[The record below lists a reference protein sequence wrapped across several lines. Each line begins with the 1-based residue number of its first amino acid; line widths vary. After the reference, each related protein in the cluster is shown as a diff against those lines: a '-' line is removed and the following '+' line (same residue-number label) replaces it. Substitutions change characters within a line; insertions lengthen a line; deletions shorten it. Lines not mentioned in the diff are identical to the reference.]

1 MFGDQVVDGLFIE
14 QREDLDVAL
23 GVLVAGVEPEL
34 VELVRRRITRVEP
47 YVAALGLAE
56 LGAVG
61 FGNQRAGEGESL
73 AAGLAADQLRAG
85 GDVAPLVGAAE
96 LQFTTYGFVQVQEV
110 VGLHELVGEFG
121 ERHPFA
127 FAVEAFLYRIFGHHV
142 VHGNQLADVADEIQ
156 EGDSLH
162 PVVVVHQHRRVG
174 SVRFEIEQLG
184 ELFLDRLLVVA
195 EGLFIEQVALL
206 RFAAGVADHAR
217 RAAHQ
222 SDRTVSAHL
231 EVLEDHYTHQV
242 SDVQRIR
249 RRVDAHVSCRHLFLK
264 LFLCARHDRV
274 NHTAPFQFFDKVLNC
289 HLCIWFYFMLY
300 STSRS
305 SARRNSASRGF
316 FSVIYLTRSSS
327 LIGRAAR
334 ISSLIVTSSS
344 SIPCTPDVSAM
355 RSSSSVLLR
364 RISSRRAS
372 DGTAIRITCP

>member
-14 QREDLDVAL
+14 QREDFDVTL
-23 GVLVAGVEPEL
+23 GVLVGGVEPEL
-34 VELVRRRITRVEP
+34 VELVGRCVARVEP

-96 LQFTTYGFVQVQEV
+96 LQFATYGFVQVQEV

-195 EGLFIEQVALL
+195 EGLFVEQVALL

-217 RAAHQ
+217 RAAH
-222 SDRTVSAHL
+222 
-231 EVLEDHYTHQV
+231 
-242 SDVQRIR
+242 
-249 RRVDAHVSCRHLFLK
+249 
-264 LFLCARHDRV
+264 
-274 NHTAPFQFFDKVLNC
+274 
-289 HLCIWFYFMLY
+289 
-300 STSRS
+300 
-305 SARRNSASRGF
+305 
-316 FSVIYLTRSSS
+316 
-327 LIGRAAR
+327 
-334 ISSLIVTSSS
+334 
-344 SIPCTPDVSAM
+344 
-355 RSSSSVLLR
+355 
-364 RISSRRAS
+364 
-372 DGTAIRITCP
+372 